1 VSVKIAVTGLGPK
14 LGQVTYSARID
25 FAKASLGY
33 RLPKFVKSGETM
45 RSIAAAVAEA
55 YGLTVEELRGQCR
68 ERSVAHP
75 RQEAMWRMRQVLD
88 EDGRPRY
95 SLPQIGNFLGHR
107 DHTTVLHGVRAYEKR
122 RQREEMLDLRSWAD
136 LGTWA
141 A

>member
-1 VSVKIAVTGLGPK
+1 MSVKIAVTGLGPN
-14 LGQVTYSARID
+14 LGLVKYSARIEC
-25 FAKASLGY
+25 AKGSLGF

-55 YGLTVEELRGQCR
+55 YGLKVEDLRGTCR

-75 RQEAMWRMRQVLD
+75 RQEAMWRMRQVLC

-95 SLPQIGNFLGHR
+95 SLPQIGAFLGHR
-107 DHTTVLHGVRAYEKR
+107 DHTTILHGVRAYEKR
-122 RQREEMLDLRSWAD
+122 RERAELADLRSWTD